1 VSIGCGSDVTR
12 LLVDGQGAASSSPSE
27 PSSAISDGE
36 RPPGDALAPLDSGLP
51 GLVDGDGGA
60 PDGGRPFPLPAGVA
74 NLPATLGLAASWR
87 LVEAFAG
94 ISFDDPV
101 ALVEAPGTGFLFVSE
116 REGRLYAFERRD
128 DVREKRLVLDLSG
141 QNQGENDSGLLG
153 IAFHPEFGQA
163 ASENRGYFYVH
174 YAYRPSPIVGSTP
187 PVNTRTRSRLS
198 RFTLNLDTLVADP
211 ASELVLIDQ
220 NDESIWHQGG
230 ALFFHAGDGFLYLSV
245 GDEGSAGCRLG
256 NCQRIDGDLFSGILR
271 IDVDQR
277 GGDVS
282 HPIPRQPATG
292 TTQGYFIPN
301 DNPFVGQPGVLEEF
315 YAIGLR
321 NPYRVTH
328 DPVDDIVWIGE
339 VGQEGREELDILAP
353 GANYQWNVFE
363 GTLRSSGA
371 LPESPLGVWTG
382 PLLELDRRTA
392 LSLIGGYVYR
402 GTRLR
407 SLRGK
412 YVFADFSRGR
422 IWALPYQAQ
431 AGTVQIGE
439 LELLMTSTFRDRV
452 NGITSFGV
460 DSTGELYLLT
470 LGAGAKIQEL
480 EEDNAVLNAPRSL
493 RDTHVFRDV
502 ESLEPQPSLVHYSV
516 QSPLWSDGAA
526 KQRWMGLPEGQAIEF
541 SASGPWSFPEGTVFV
556 KQFDLA
562 LDEREPSRLTR
573 LETRLLVAGAG
584 GEYYGMTYRWNTA
597 GTDAE
602 LVTEPLFEDL
612 TVVDRDGNSRAQ
624 TWFYPGPRDCATC
637 HSAAAG
643 FVLGVRTAQ
652 VNGPISDDPPSD
664 AAPAAGVTTQL
675 ADGLDRGLLRGGP
688 DRDAFA
694 SLPRLSALSDETQ
707 SLEQRVRSYWDSN
720 CAMCHGVQDR
730 IRASWDARYGT
741 PMAERRLVSEPS
753 INGGEDGATLLV
765 VPGQPQ
771 QSVLYQR
778 DASLV
783 PDVRMPPLASHRR
796 DEAYLEVLARWI
808 ESLAP

>member
-1 VSIGCGSDVTR
+1 
-12 LLVDGQGAASSSPSE
+12 
-27 PSSAISDGE
+27 
-36 RPPGDALAPLDSGLP
+36 
-51 GLVDGDGGA
+51 
-60 PDGGRPFPLPAGVA
+60 
-74 NLPATLGLAASWR
+74 
-87 LVEAFAG
+87 
-94 ISFDDPV
+94 
-101 ALVEAPGTGFLFVSE
+101 
-116 REGRLYAFERRD
+116 
-128 DVREKRLVLDLSG
+128 
-141 QNQGENDSGLLG
+141 
-153 IAFHPEFGQA
+153 
-163 ASENRGYFYVH
+163 
-174 YAYRPSPIVGSTP
+174 
-187 PVNTRTRSRLS
+187 
-198 RFTLNLDTLVADP
+198 
-211 ASELVLIDQ
+211 
-220 NDESIWHQGG
+220 
-230 ALFFHAGDGFLYLSV
+230 
-245 GDEGSAGCRLG
+245 
-256 NCQRIDGDLFSGILR
+256 
-271 IDVDQR
+271 
-277 GGDVS
+277 
-282 HPIPRQPATG
+282 
-292 TTQGYFIPN
+292 
-301 DNPFVGQPGVLEEF
+301 PGVLEEF

-652 VNGPISDDPPSD
+652 VNGPIRDDPPND
-664 AAPAAGVTTQL
+664 AALDAGVTTQL
-675 ADGLDRGLLRGGP
+675 ADWLDRGLLRGGP

-741 PMAERRLVSEPS
+741 PMAERHLVSEPS